1 LEDIVL
7 GFYLE
12 KCLFFSQI
20 ISKDDILPSTFPPCV
35 YLTSFH
41 KLDITG
47 SSPAL
52 AENVYAAHVNG

>member
-1 LEDIVL
+1 MFD
-7 GFYLE
+7 
-12 KCLFFSQI
+12 
-20 ISKDDILPSTFPPCV
+20 LPSAFPPCV

-52 AENVYAAHVNG
+52 AVNLYAAHVNG

>member
-1 LEDIVL
+1 MFD
-7 GFYLE
+7 
-12 KCLFFSQI
+12 
-20 ISKDDILPSTFPPCV
+20 LPSAFPPWV

-52 AENVYAAHVNG
+52 AVNLYAAHVNG